1 MQGSLQ
7 ARASPLRSPSVF
19 AQQRLTLALDS
30 AHPQMIRT
38 LYQPFKELMMH
49 SDFHWS
55 ETEQRFHA
63 TADAW
68 AKQIE
73 VRPISPLPPRLH
85 TH

>member
-1 MQGSLQ
+1 
-7 ARASPLRSPSVF
+7 
-19 AQQRLTLALDS
+19 
-30 AHPQMIRT
+30 MIRT